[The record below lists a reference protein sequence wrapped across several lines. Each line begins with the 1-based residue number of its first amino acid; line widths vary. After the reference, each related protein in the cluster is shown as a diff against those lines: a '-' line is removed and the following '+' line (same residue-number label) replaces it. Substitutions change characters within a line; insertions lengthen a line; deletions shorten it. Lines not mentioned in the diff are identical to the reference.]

1 MRAIYS
7 ASFNKKKK
15 KKRKMVSE
23 LEHLANKEQ
32 ERPTFIIYQL
42 PKSSTMKYIHTPA
55 VASNARPSNLFTV
68 F

>member
-1 MRAIYS
+1 
-7 ASFNKKKK
+7 
-15 KKRKMVSE
+15 MVSE

-55 VASNARPSNLFTV
+55 VASNARPSNFFTV

>member
-1 MRAIYS
+1 MRVIYV
-7 ASFNKKKK
+7 ACFNQ
-15 KKRKMVSE
+15 KKRKMVSEDSE

-32 ERPTFIIYQL
+32 EIPTFIIYHL

-55 VASNARPSNLFTV
+55 VAPNARPSNLFTV